1 MYDKNNDNIMTYDLT
16 GMIVAVES
24 SNTRGR
30 STWSLGWGR
39 VTSPCVERERE
50 RERERESEREKVHNQ

>member
-1 MYDKNNDNIMTYDLT
+1 MTYDLT

-39 VTSPCVERERE
+39 VTSPCVEGGREKRERE
-50 RERERESEREKVHNQ
+50 GERIRNKAIGCMIAL

>member
-1 MYDKNNDNIMTYDLT
+1 MIQRHKHNSYRGLFNVTYDLT

-30 STWSLGWGR
+30 ST
-39 VTSPCVERERE
+39 
-50 RERERESEREKVHNQ
+50 